1 VPAISTDVS
10 TAYVMSS
17 LFRHRIDIESV
28 VISVHF
34 CGKHCQKVPGLPLS
48 FLISLELTV
57 HISCWGLAGLQDGQ
71 TNGGNSGRDPTSFQ
85 CSKSHMT

>member
-10 TAYVMSS
+10 TAYLTIS
-17 LFRHRIDIESV
+17 LLRHRIDRESV
-28 VISVHF
+28 VISLHF

-57 HISCWGLAGLQDGQ
+57 DISCWGLAGL
-71 TNGGNSGRDPTSFQ
+71 
-85 CSKSHMT
+85 